1 MLTSIEGA
9 YHNGHIEL
17 SEPAGSVPEGT
28 PVIVT
33 FMDSGGFDLKAKGIT
48 QTDAAELRAALKTF
62 EDWNEPDMGIYDDCY
77 QTRSMP

>member
-1 MLTSIEGA
+1 M
-9 YHNGHIEL
+9 
-17 SEPAGSVPEGT
+17 
-28 PVIVT
+28 IVT